1 MKSIAVIAL
10 FVAAAFS
17 PASAEQ
23 SSPIEK
29 IMEMI
34 SDLQSKIIAEGT
46 DAQKVYDEQAEWCSD
61 RSTKLGFEIKTG
73 KANVEELSATIEEA
87 TSTIGAL
94 ETKIE
99 ELSAAI
105 QSDEADLKAA
115 TDILSKEMAKGGA
128 AMLQMQNANNLVDA
142 LKAMV

>member
-46 DAQKVYDEQAEWCSD
+46 DAQKVYDEFSEWCSD

-73 KANVEELSATIEEA
+73 KANVADLSATIDEE
-87 TSTIGAL
+87 TSSIAAL

-99 ELSAAI
+99 QLSSDI
-105 QSDEADLKAA
+105 KTDEADLKAA
-115 TDILSKEMAKGGA
+115 TDIRTKEA
-128 AMLQMQNANNLVDA
+128 ADFEAEEKELTTVISMLERA
-142 LKAMV
+142 